1 MGIKSKLRTVIITFL
16 FAFGIIF
23 GALLFTFSI
32 VGRVSRQR
40 KQINLLVQKA
50 SAFEML
56 LMEFEL
62 DNSERAF
69 RQLESV
75 GPELNR
81 IIDSFDAASLA
92 EQQLIDR
99 IKRET
104 GKLSITIKELRK
116 REKGSEYRK
125 LLNRNLFLQLNYTID
140 LAFNLNAIITKKV
153 TSYWRRVG
161 IFLISIVFFV
171 TALVSLIIYL
181 INRNISFSLTSLKSF
196 ARNIAEG
203 ELESSILYEKV
214 DEFAEVYELFN
225 RMSAALSSSYEALNE
240 EIKERKLI
248 SEGLKE
254 AERFLDNIIES
265 MPSAIIVIDGEMQV
279 VRYNRLTKVM
289 FGLQESNV
297 PGQNIF
303 DVILPLR
310 DYREVIES
318 AFVKMEGVNLHKKQ
332 FSIDKS
338 KSYDIALY
346 PLQGIEET
354 FLAIR
359 VDDITATDRIEQQL
373 VQAQK
378 MDTIGLLAGGLA
390 HDLNNVLSG
399 IVTTIS
405 LIKFDMEEGRDHC
418 DFEEE
423 IDIIE
428 SAGKRAAG
436 VVRQLLTLSR
446 KSKLSF
452 ANVDLKLSLQN
463 VVKICRNSFSKD
475 VIIELELPEEKAIVS
490 ADITQIEQ
498 ALLNIMVNGAHA
510 MTIMR
515 PEGEKSGGILSV
527 KLARIY
533 CDDTFCINHSD
544 AIAGRHY
551 YMIRVD
557 DSGVGMDGET
567 QQKIFEPF
575 FTTKGRES
583 GTGLGLSVVYNIIKQ
598 HGGFVDLYSKPGIGT
613 SFTIYFPLNNKE
625 EVELEKMD
633 SPHSYRGTGKVLV
646 IDDEDIILNLASS
659 VLQRC
664 GFTPLIANGG
674 EEGIKLFK
682 EHAAGIKAVVLD
694 MSMPYMSGKEV
705 YIRLKE
711 IDPQVKIVVSSGFE
725 HDDRVKEVFAL
736 GANIFLHKPYNYNDM
751 VEKLQELLSEGD

>member
-1 MGIKSKLRTVIITFL
+1 MGIKSKLRVVILIFL
-16 FAFGIIF
+16 IAFGIVL
-23 GALLFTFSI
+23 GALLFTLSI
-32 VGRVSRQR
+32 VDRVSQQR
-40 KQINLLVQKA
+40 RQINMLVQKA

-56 LMEFEL
+56 LVEFEL

-69 RQLESV
+69 RQLEAV

-81 IIDSFDAASLA
+81 VVDGFDATSLV
-92 EQQLIDR
+92 EQQLVDK

-140 LAFNLNAIITKKV
+140 LAFNLNGIITKKV
-153 TSYWRRVG
+153 TIYWRMVG
-161 IFLISIVFFV
+161 LFLISIVISV
-171 TALVSLIIYL
+171 TTLVSLIIYL
-181 INRNISFSLTSLKSF
+181 INRNITFSITSLKSF

-203 ELESSILYEKV
+203 ELESSILYKKV

-225 RMSAALSSSYEALNE
+225 RMSAALSSSYEELNE
-240 EIKERKLI
+240 EIMERKI
-248 SEGLKE
+248 VSEGLKE
-254 AERFLDNIIES
+254 TERLLDNIIES

-289 FGLQESNV
+289 FGLQECNV
-297 PGQNIF
+297 LGQNIF
-303 DVILPLR
+303 KAIAPFE
-310 DYREVIES
+310 DYKEVIEDVV
-318 AFVKMEGVNLHKKQ
+318 VKVEGVNLHKEQ

-338 KSYDIALY
+338 KIYDIALY
-346 PLQGIEET
+346 PLQGIDGT
-354 FLAIR
+354 LLAIR
-359 VDDITATDRIEQQL
+359 VDDITAADKIERQL

-418 DFEEE
+418 DFEDE
-423 IDIIE
+423 INIIE

-446 KSKLSF
+446 KSSLSF
-452 ANVDLKLSLQN
+452 ANVDLKISLQN

-475 VIIELELPEEKAIVS
+475 VIIELELPDGEATVF

-498 ALLNIMVNGAHA
+498 AFLNIMVNGAHA

-515 PEGEKSGGILSV
+515 PEGERSGGTLSV
-527 KLARIY
+527 KLAMMY
-533 CDDTFCINHSD
+533 SDDTFCINHSE
-544 AIAGRHY
+544 AIVDRYY
-551 YMIRVD
+551 YMLQVD
-557 DSGVGMDGET
+557 DSGVGMDSET

-598 HGGFVDLYSKPGIGT
+598 HGGFIELYSKPGIGT
-613 SFTIYFPLNNKE
+613 SFTIYFPFTNE
-625 EVELEKMD
+625 GEVDLEKMD
-633 SPHSYRGTGKVLV
+633 GPLSYKGTGKVLV
-646 IDDEDIILNLASS
+646 IDDEDIILKLASS
-659 VLQRC
+659 VLKRC
-664 GFTPLIANGG
+664 GFTPLTANGG
-674 EEGIKLFK
+674 EEGLKLFK

-694 MSMPYMSGKEV
+694 MSMPHMSGKEV

-711 IDPQVKIVVSSGFE
+711 IDPQVKTVISSGFE

-736 GANIFLHKPYNYNDM
+736 GANIFLHKPYNYTDM
-751 VEKLQELLSEGD
+751 VIKLQELLSEGD